1 MIMKTITL
9 NKSLSHTDAHLLT
22 TLSEQGQDIFT
33 TQMAAE
39 VLGKPSFDVR
49 KQLHNLVR
57 RKWLQRLEKGKY
69 LIVPLSAGAEGRY
82 TENELV
88 IASHLVSPYYI
99 SYWTALSFYGYTEQ
113 PSRTIYVATTKQKRP
128 LKIHGLTYRFVRLG
142 AEKFFGHHPVWVGEK
157 QVVLAEREKSV
168 VDALDYPE
176 LSGGIIQA
184 SKALWRG
191 RNELDLTKLTDY
203 ALQMKNR
210 AIVKRLGY
218 LLQRLELGNERLFTD
233 LEKDLS
239 AGYAVLD
246 PLSPRKGRHE
256 AKWRVLINVSEEEL
270 LGWRET

>member
-1 MIMKTITL
+1 MKTISL

-22 TLSEQGQDIFT
+22 TLSEAGHDIFT
-33 TQMAAE
+33 TQLAAE

-49 KQLHNLVR
+49 KQLHHLVK

-69 LIVPLSAGAEGRY
+69 LIVPLSAGMQGRY
-82 TENELV
+82 TENELI

-113 PSRTIYVATTKQKRP
+113 PSRTIYIATTKQKRP
-128 LKIHGLTYRFVRLG
+128 VKIHGLTYRFVRLG
-142 AEKFFGHHPVWVGEK
+142 SEKFFGYHSVWIGEK
-157 QVVLAEREKSV
+157 PVALAEREKAV
-168 VDALDYPE
+168 VDAVDYPE
-176 LSGGIIQA
+176 LSGGIVQA
-184 SKALWRG
+184 AKALWRG
-191 RNELDLTKLTDY
+191 RKELDLNKLADY

-218 LLQRLELGNERLFTD
+218 LLQRLDLGNEPLFAK

-246 PLSPRKGRHE
+246 PLAPRKGRRE
-256 AKWRVLINVSEEEL
+256 AKWRVLVNVAEEEL

>member
-1 MIMKTITL
+1 MKNIKTS
-9 NKSLSHTDAHLLT
+9 KSLSHTDAHLLT
-22 TLSEQGQDIFT
+22 TLSEQGHEIFT
-33 TQMAAE
+33 TQLAAE
-39 VLGKPSFDVR
+39 IFGKPSFAIR

-69 LIVPLSAGAEGRY
+69 LIVPLSAGMEGRH
-82 TENELV
+82 TENELI

-113 PSRTIYVATTKQKRP
+113 PSRTIYVATTKQKRSV
-128 LKIHGLTYRFVRLG
+128 KIHGLAYRFVRLG
-142 AEKFFGHHPVWVGEK
+142 AEKFFGHHPVWIGEK
-157 QVVLAEREKSV
+157 QVALAEREKSV

-184 SKALWRG
+184 VKALWRG
-191 RNELDLTKLTDY
+191 RNELDLNKLVVY

-210 AIVKRLGY
+210 AIIKRLGY
-218 LLQRLELGNERLFTD
+218 LLERLKLGNERLFTD
-233 LEKDLS
+233 LKKDLS

-256 AKWRVLINVSEEEL
+256 AKWRVLVNVSEDEL
-270 LGWRET
+270 LNWRET